1 MEKMGKIRVLLVD
14 DHTILKEGL
23 KALLNLSEDIQ
34 VIAEAADG
42 REAIDCVH
50 RYDPDV
56 VVMDIAMPGM
66 GGIEATRRIT
76 NANPHSR
83 VLILSQHDNERYVL
97 PVLQAGALGYVV
109 KRAVGEELMTA
120 IRTVYRGEPY
130 LRPCVEKMVLRD
142 YQEQAKAT
150 QDSENGEYGLTE
162 RQKEVLKLVA
172 EGYTSQEIAELLHL
186 SIKTVN
192 SHRENI
198 YQKLGTSN
206 LAELIKI
213 ALRLGMI
220 DL

>member
-1 MEKMGKIRVLLVD
+1 MLVD
-14 DHTILKEGL
+14 DHAILKEGL

-34 VIAEAADG
+34 VVADAADG
-42 REAIDCVH
+42 RQAIDCVR

-76 NANPHSR
+76 RASPHSM
-83 VLILSQHDNERYVL
+83 VLILSQHDNERYIL

-109 KRAVGEELMTA
+109 KRAVGEELMAA
-120 IRTVYRGEPY
+120 IRTVHRGEPY
-130 LRPCVEKMVLRD
+130 LRPSVERMVLRD
-142 YQEQAKAT
+142 YQEQAKAGNG
-150 QDSENGEYGLTE
+150 SEDDAFGLTE

-172 EGYTSQEIAELLHL
+172 EGHTSQEIADLLGV

-198 YQKLGTSN
+198 YQRLGTNN

-220 DL
+220 AL